1 MQGVLSNWVE
11 RKEEVSMEKVLNEL
25 ENLALKELEG
35 FDRGKVQA
43 ISSLVQAISS
53 LVGTTSGNV

>member
-1 MQGVLSNWVE
+1 VLSNWVE

-43 ISSLVQAISS
+43 ISSFVQAISS

>member
-1 MQGVLSNWVE
+1 
-11 RKEEVSMEKVLNEL
+11 LNEL

-53 LVGTTSGNV
+53 LVQAISSLVGTTSGNV